1 MAKYVIAFDST
12 HAALAASKALSD
24 AGEHFLT
31 IPVPRAISAGCG
43 IALSFETE
51 DASDPDGTDSA
62 VGADDAAPT
71 LALVRASGAAG
82 RGALYCEEG
91 RDAFERVEEL

>member
-1 MAKYVIAFDST
+1 MARYVIAFDST
-12 HAALAASKALSD
+12 HAALAASKALSS
-24 AGEHFLT
+24 AGVRFLT

-43 IALSFETE
+43 IALSF
-51 DASDPDGTDSA
+51 DAHD
-62 VGADDAAPT
+62 ADDAAPT

-91 RDAFERVEEL
+91 RDAFECVEEL